1 MHARRSTVLCVASTP
16 LCQYPTVV
24 IRASSPCDWT
34 RDIYPCEREV
44 ASQNPLSFSLL
55 DAKVLRKGQRK
66 SASVNTC
73 MYVQFIGNRRNGI
86 HGRRFYERVD
96 SSSQEDVSSQSRAR
110 IGIMRGSLQTLRG
123 QSVTTHHP
131 PLELEDGAQ
140 GTFLETTFEWKSER
154 WAYRIKNENR
164 AGEEPK
170 VWRYKQLF
178 EATAY
183 EVTSYNRNSSF
194 HFQYSYRS

>member
-1 MHARRSTVLCVASTP
+1 MCIGATGFMEDDFMSGLTPAVKKMFRAKRYMDDILILYVENENWDHERFLADFESTRSEC
-16 LCQYPTVV
+16 Y
-24 IRASSPCDWT
+24 
-34 RDIYPCEREV
+34 
-44 ASQNPLSFSLL
+44 
-55 DAKVLRKGQRK
+55 
-66 SASVNTC
+66 
-73 MYVQFIGNRRNGI
+73 
-86 HGRRFYERVD
+86 
-96 SSSQEDVSSQSRAR
+96 
-110 IGIMRGSLQTLRG
+110 
-123 QSVTTHHP
+123 HP